1 MLIEVQPR
9 GLTEAVAPL
18 RDAAE
23 AIRHVADGR
32 RDLLSGLDGAPVVR
46 SALRDFLAAWELV
59 AVGASDDAVRL
70 SLVLSEA
77 AARYVAVDAAAV
89 A

>member
-18 RDAAE
+18 REAAE
-23 AIRHVADGR
+23 AVRQIADSR
-32 RDLLSGLDGAPVVR
+32 RAVLEPLGSSAVVR
-46 SALRDFLAAWELV
+46 EALHELLVAWELV